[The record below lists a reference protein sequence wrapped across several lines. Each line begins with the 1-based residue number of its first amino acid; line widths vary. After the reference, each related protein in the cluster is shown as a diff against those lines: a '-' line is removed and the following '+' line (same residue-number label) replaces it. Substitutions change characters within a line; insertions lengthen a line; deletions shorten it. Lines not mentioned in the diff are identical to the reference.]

1 LACSA
6 GCGSAQGHDRRLLS
20 VFNVRLGLTIG
31 QGEYCGGV
39 SCLRERASA
48 IAVRETA
55 AGDADAVI
63 EVVRTSITQLC
74 AADHR
79 HDPETLATWLANKTP
94 EIFSRGFRIPTT
106 SASSLWSASG
116 CPVSDSF
123 IAAARSACSS
133 WRGYAAPGHRQA
145 KPRGIRSARIRTCFL
160 ALPMK
165 PITIHGYRLLS
176 LAFVLNLSACNA
188 YFVPSLGILRVHGA
202 V

>member
-31 QGEYCGGV
+31 PGEYCGGV

-48 IAVRETA
+48 IAVREAA

-133 WRGYAAPGHRQA
+133 WRRV
-145 KPRGIRSARIRTCFL
+145 RSARASASKSTRHSKR
-160 ALPMK
+160 A
-165 PITIHGYRLLS
+165 HQDLLS
-176 LAFVLNLSACNA
+176 RAPYETDHYSRL
-188 YFVPSLGILRVHGA
+188 
-202 V
+202 